1 MKWSL
6 CLGAVLAAAVIFPGS
21 RASVVSSA
29 AAAVPTPAAL
39 QYDEVIRMIV
49 PPAPPP
55 APDSFQTAYQS
66 LASATP
72 KPQPHGF
79 FGFAQRAINAVQG
92 ITQGHLARY
101 TYYRGWVRTDDPAAQ
116 TATIEKC
123 SGGTIHLDLAKK
135 TYTVDQPEKPCPHG
149 ETTEPSQPGPQDSAA
164 PGTVD
169 LTVTAQATALGPL
182 TIDGIGTTGSRRQ
195 LELNMSNATGSCHN
209 GDAKMSSTEYVSKIV
224 VPRRY
229 CPLPKM
235 KIPSTFSMATGSRG
249 GCTPNIHGRME
260 NAGSAF
266 AAAAGNRLALFV
278 LTSFGGSAGAD
289 SPSGSL
295 MMAIQR
301 GNVHWLS
308 GAPAEALFAVPPDF
322 TRAGS

>member
-6 CLGAVLAAAVIFPGS
+6 CFGAVLAAAVMFAG
-21 RASVVSSA
+21 AHGAGSSA
-29 AAAVPTPAAL
+29 AAAMPTPAAL
-39 QYDEVIRMIV
+39 QYDEVARAIV
-49 PPAPPP
+49 PPASPP

-72 KPQPHGF
+72 KPQPHGL

-92 ITQGHLARY
+92 ITQGHLTRY

-123 SGGTIHLDLAKK
+123 AGGTIHLDLAKK
-135 TYTVDQPEKPCPHG
+135 TYTVDRPATPCPHG
-149 ETTEPSQPGPQDSAA
+149 ETGDESSQPEPQESAA

-169 LTVTAQATALGPL
+169 LTITSNATALGPL

-209 GDAKMSSTEYVSKIV
+209 GDAKMQSTEYVSKISL
-224 VPRRY
+224 PRRY

-235 KIPSTFSMATGSRG
+235 KIPTTFSMATGSRG
-249 GCTPNIHGRME
+249 GCTPRVHGRME
-260 NAGSAF
+260 GSGLAF
-266 AAAAGNRLALFV
+266 DSELGNRLALYV
-278 LTSFGGSAGAD
+278 LSQFGGS
-289 SPSGSL
+289 SGSDAPAGL

-308 GAPAEALFAVPPDF
+308 GPTAEALFAVPPGF
-322 TRAGS
+322 TQAGS